1 MEIGIS
7 RLWVSVCCNQTVN
20 IKYGFTMLHSRLC
33 TINTGPLLEKKWI
46 SKKQMMNLRMVKCHK
61 RRQRFGTCFV
71 TMVYCTSC
79 LASKPH
85 GWGPSPT
92 WTHPCHLPLEKHVQ
106 DSSNKHQVM
115 GRFNSL
121 ELTRQIRFVPS
132 NQLQTVNIKKEE
144 HSWTH
149 RPAIK
154 RKQLQTA

>member
-1 MEIGIS
+1 
-7 RLWVSVCCNQTVN
+7 
-20 IKYGFTMLHSRLC
+20 
-33 TINTGPLLEKKWI
+33 
-46 SKKQMMNLRMVKCHK
+46 MMNLRMVKCHK

-115 GRFNSL
+115 GRFKLPGVDTSNTLRPIQPVANS
-121 ELTRQIRFVPS
+121 
-132 NQLQTVNIKKEE
+132 E
-144 HSWTH
+144 HQ
-149 RPAIK
+149 K
-154 RKQLQTA
+154 RRT